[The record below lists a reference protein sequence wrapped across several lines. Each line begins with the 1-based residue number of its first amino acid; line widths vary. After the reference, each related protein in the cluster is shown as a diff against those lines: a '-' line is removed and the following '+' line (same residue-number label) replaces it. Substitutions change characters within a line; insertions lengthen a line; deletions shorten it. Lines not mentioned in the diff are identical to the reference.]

1 MDNATKTKG
10 ITKVGIVVS
19 DAMDK
24 TVVIKVESLVM
35 HKLYHRFVQRARK
48 FIGARRDQRLQGRR
62 QGADHG
68 VPSAL
73 PEQAVPGRARD
84 RAGFVRRRP

>member
-24 TVVIKVESLVM
+24 TVVIRVESLVK
-35 HKLYHRFVQRARK
+35 HELYHRFVQRARK
-48 FIGARRDQRLQGRR
+48 FTAHDEANVCKVGDKVQILECRPLSRSKRFRVVR
-62 QGADHG
+62 
-68 VPSAL
+68 VI
-73 PEQAVPGRARD
+73 ERAS
-84 RAGFVRRRP
+84 

>member
-10 ITKVGIVVS
+10 ITKVGTVVS

-24 TVVIKVESLVM
+24 TVVIRVESLVM

-48 FIGARRDQRLQGRR
+48 FIAHDEANVCKVGDKVQIRECRPLSRSKRFR
-62 QGADHG
+62 
-68 VPSAL
+68 VVRVI
-73 PEQAVPGRARD
+73 ERAS
-84 RAGFVRRRP
+84 